1 MTKKPHKCNRRAH
14 FNLHHKSVISQ
25 WYLEEVFSFQ
35 FYLRL
40 LYFAKKGLL
49 GVKIFTLAGFLLV
62 NEMF

>member
-1 MTKKPHKCNRRAH
+1 M
-14 FNLHHKSVISQ
+14 HHKSVISQ
-25 WYLEEVFSFQ
+25 WYLEAVFSFQ